1 MMHAPITAVAIAVL
15 TATLALAAPAHAE
28 TSKSFEVSA
37 TIAAGCAVDG
47 LGTSGNAG
55 TIGTL
60 AFGSQPSVATST
72 LQASLNDTQ
81 SVTLR
86 CTPGVALTMSLDG
99 GLHSASSDRNL
110 QLGGNTAARLLYT
123 LCTDTGCAQPIGI
136 NQTISIT
143 VNSSNM
149 NNVRIPV
156 VGKMTLPGN
165 SRVGTF
171 TDSVTITLSW

>member
-1 MMHAPITAVAIAVL
+1 MHAPRTAWAFAACAAMVALPSA
-15 TATLALAAPAHAE
+15 AHAE
-28 TSKSFEVSA
+28 TSKSFDVSA

-60 AFGSQPSVATST
+60 AFGSQPSLATST
-72 LQASLNDTQ
+72 LQASLNSTQ

-99 GLHSASSDRNL
+99 GLHSASGNRNM
-110 QLGGNTAARLLYT
+110 QLGANTAARLLYT
-123 LCTDTGCAQPIGI
+123 LCTDAGCGQAIGI
-136 NQTISIT
+136 NQVIAIT

-156 VGKMTLPGN
+156 VGKVTLPGN

-171 TDSVTITLSW
+171 TDTVTITLSW